1 MIEINLLPKEYKK
14 RANPLSFDKKV
25 VYAGIAAAALV
36 VVMGGLT
43 FYQSTQVSKLDK
55 LITKARME
63 QNRYKKDI
71 AVIDALTE
79 VKSKILA
86 RVEAIEKL
94 DQRRTFYIS
103 LMEDINSRMPEYL
116 WMTGFMEIPAGSEPN
131 GASQPGGK
139 GKPAQQPGR
148 AAGAATATSQPG
160 KESPQLAESAV
171 GPMQGSAEI
180 EGYAFSL
187 NSIGSFMI
195 GLMKSEFFKNVKLN
209 RAVAEDVGTVT
220 AYTFK
225 ISCNLNYDAH
235 LIQENPIDTDEG
247 LQIGS
252 AQDADDGESYN
263 YDYFNDYQGQ

>member
-25 VYAGIAAAALV
+25 VHAGIAAAALV

-103 LMEDINSRMPEYL
+103 LMEDLNSRLPEYL
-116 WMTGFMEIPAGSEPN
+116 WMTGFLEIPAGSEPQ

-139 GKPAQQPGR
+139 GKQAQQPGR
-148 AAGAATATSQPG
+148 AAAAATANQQPG
-160 KESPQLAESAV
+160 KETTQLAEAPA

-209 RAVAEDVGTVT
+209 RTVAEDVGTVT

-235 LIQENPIDTDEG
+235 MFQENPTDTDEG

-252 AQDADDGESYN
+252 TQDADDGEGYS

>member
-25 VYAGIAAAALV
+25 IYAGIAAAALV

-43 FYQSTQVSKLDK
+43 FYQSTQVSNLNK

-103 LMEDINSRMPEYL
+103 LMEDLNSRMPEYL
-116 WMTGFMEIPAGSEPN
+116 WMTGFLEIPAGSEPQ

-139 GKPAQQPGR
+139 GKLTQQPGR
-148 AAGAATATSQPG
+148 ATGAATAASQPG
-160 KESPQLAESAV
+160 KETPQQAEATVSPA
-171 GPMQGSAEI
+171 QGSAEI

-195 GLMKSEFFKNVKLN
+195 GMMKSDFFKNVKLN
-209 RAVAEDVGTVT
+209 RAVAEDIGTVT

-225 ISCNLNYDAH
+225 ISCDLNYDAH
-235 LIQENPIDTDEG
+235 LIQENPTDTDEG
-247 LQIGS
+247 PQIGS
-252 AQDADDGESYN
+252 AQGSDDGEGYGN
-263 YDYFNDYQGQ
+263 DNFNDYQGQ